1 MVFSP
6 HRLGPPSN
14 APANRKTFTLYPAS
28 MATDAP
34 PQPDTAAAAE
44 DEAAQPLRLGLPKGS
59 LQDSTFE
66 LLHRAGYDFSVSS
79 RSYFPSIDD
88 EALEAMLVRAQEMA
102 RYVEDGTFDA
112 GITGKD
118 WIMETGSDEV
128 IEVADLV
135 YSKRSMRPVRWV
147 LAVPER
153 SSIDSVKD
161 LDGKKV
167 ATEVTNLTRKWLA
180 EHDVEA
186 QVEFSWGATEAKCP
200 ELVDAIV
207 EVTETGSTLRAN
219 GLRIAE
225 VLMKSNTKLIANRE
239 AWNDDGKRRRIENL
253 AMLIEGAIRSESR
266 KGLKLNA
273 RRDDARDIIDL
284 LPALRMPTVSS
295 LALGDDWVAIETVIE
310 EKDVRGLL
318 PKLKRAGAEGIIEY
332 ELNKI
337 IP

>member
-1 MVFSP
+1 
-6 HRLGPPSN
+6 
-14 APANRKTFTLYPAS
+14 

-34 PQPDTAAAAE
+34 PQPDTATAAE

>member
-1 MVFSP
+1 MP
-6 HRLGPPSN
+6 TEI
-14 APANRKTFTLYPAS
+14 A
-28 MATDAP
+28 
-34 PQPDTAAAAE
+34 PQPETDVE
-44 DEAAQPLRLGLPKGS
+44 AQPLRLGLPKGS
-59 LQDSTFE
+59 LQESTFE

-88 EALEAMLVRAQEMA
+88 DSLEAMLVRAQEMA

-118 WIMETGSDEV
+118 WIMETGS
-128 IEVADLV
+128 
-135 YSKRSMRPVRWV
+135 VRWV
-147 LAVPER
+147 LAVPR
-153 SSIDSVKD
+153 DSDIDSVAD

-167 ATEVTNLTRKWLA
+167 ATEVTNLTRQWLD
-180 EHDVEA
+180 EHGVDA

-225 VLMKSNTKLIANRE
+225 VLMESNTQLIANRE
-239 AWNDDGKRRRIENL
+239 AWEDDAKRHRIENL

-273 RRDDARDIIDL
+273 RRDDARDIIDM

-295 LALGDDWVAIETVIE
+295 LALGDDWVAIETVIA
-310 EKDVRGLL
+310 EKDVRSLL

>member
-1 MVFSP
+1 
-6 HRLGPPSN
+6 
-14 APANRKTFTLYPAS
+14 

-34 PQPDTAAAAE
+34 PQPDTAAATE
-44 DEAAQPLRLGLPKGS
+44 DEAAQTLRLGLPKGS